1 VIWFGYR
8 VPRKN
13 SEEII
18 YFLHCFEK
26 RWKKVKN
33 IKEIIYFLHCFLF
46 SSSFLTFYNLYL
58 LFFTVFRCK
67 KAFKKTKRFGIWPLV
82 QEKRVITSDI
92 NYGTQCRQNCNM
104 TSLNKICLALLC
116 VFQPSCHVVLDRPAC
131 KSQASSSSL
140 HLLASNARNFSINV
154 AATATAAHTTPAVT
168 SKVKLAALL
177 LTRGEMGCLRFK
189 FKLHFSRWIFDQVL
203 RMYYTVQPG
212 VP

>member
-1 VIWFGYR
+1 
-8 VPRKN
+8 
-13 SEEII
+13 
-18 YFLHCFEK
+18 
-26 RWKKVKN
+26 
-33 IKEIIYFLHCFLF
+33 
-46 SSSFLTFYNLYL
+46 
-58 LFFTVFRCK
+58 
-67 KAFKKTKRFGIWPLV
+67 
-82 QEKRVITSDI
+82 VITSDI

-189 FKLHFSRWIFDQVL
+189 FKLHSAVEYSIRYCGCTTLYSRVFHKSWNGFA
-203 RMYYTVQPG
+203 RSYPRN
-212 VP
+212 